1 MFFVMHLQQA
11 GSQWNPISSKSISLL
26 QAIKQTQIQT
36 VNTNTYLH
44 SGYNVP
50 IYKNT
55 VILPTQSIFHLC
67 DSTALESRNVLLKD
81 TATKHELSDDLIS
94 L

>member
-55 VILPTQSIFHLC
+55 VILPTQSI
-67 DSTALESRNVLLKD
+67 STSV
-81 TATKHELSDDLIS
+81 TAQPWSQEMCYWKTLQQNMS
-94 L
+94 